1 MADTEVKIEIQAE
14 TKQAVESVEEVKEAV
29 QEMPQGFQD
38 AVKATAQS
46 SGAIQ
51 KHLQKILSVV
61 QSLRAKIAKP
71 FKMVFDSAPMVKL
84 RSRVQKTTASI
95 QNMNTALRAVTGVAA
110 IGSITAIGS
119 AIVGLGV
126 SAVNTA
132 SKFAAFESAF
142 GTMLGDMEQ
151 GKQLFQD
158 VENFAIE
165 SPFDIEGA
173 AKSAQLLLGYGQK
186 AEDII
191 PIMQI
196 LGDTAAGANADL
208 EGLALVFG
216 QIGASAT
223 LNAQDMNQLVN
234 QGVAAYQILSDKMGI
249 TVDELKDKMSQ
260 GAVSSS
266 EALGML
272 AEALHEKFGG
282 AMENMNQ
289 TVGGLWNGIQESAVV
304 ALSVIGDYLVDT
316 FDIKGVLTTVSNALG
331 NVISSL
337 REARK
342 AGKSFSEA
350 ILDAVPKPVLVALG
364 SLVSVIGAGLVGACA
379 AGAIA
384 MWSLIAPVLPIVAA
398 IAGIGI
404 AITALYVYWDD
415 LVDIAKDV
423 GSKIVNTFVAVAV
436 AIVSAIFAAVGSIV
450 AFFTGAAANI
460 VAAVEAMITAACGY
474 CPQFITSFR
483 EMLDEVFGYVK
494 RFVNDCLGELAK
506 VFAAQEAVKANA
518 GGGTGGET
526 GGDTEEKGGQTVEEF
541 LAKLKGGLA
550 SLGGGGHSG
559 GGGSYGGGGGGGA
572 GSTVDMN
579 ARQQEQEMKRVEQEV
594 NRVTEA
600 LAKASGQAQTLT
612 MDFQKLTQNI
622 NFEGMTG
629 ADAVFEGIKRET
641 QARID
646 GINQVLQKEA
656 QAVDEAEALKKSAE
670 ETGNAEAIAR
680 ATAQYKAL
688 EALHQQHLEK
698 KTALEDQV
706 QAQQA
711 AKALQLDTQLKAAQA
726 EAQAA
731 MNAANMEQFME
742 YLEGEGAARLA
753 ALEEEQALR
762 QQLYDWRMESERSIQ
777 DFALEA
783 ANTLKNQLAEGFA
796 ELVTAGGSFSDKLKD
811 ITKNIVQM
819 FVKYVAQKQIADLYV
834 KLAGNKQNK
843 ENIKN
848 NIAEAK
854 SLIPAAVDKCIAQV
868 GVGGGAMYSMA
879 HEIGM
884 AAGLASLSVSAF
896 AKGGRAKGWSIVGEE
911 GPELVNFTHPGRVY
925 TADETAAAMQGFN
938 PDLLSMTSGASPST
952 AYINSGAGS
961 AVTVSAVQN
970 IYGGINSG
978 MDEEDA
984 FSFFS
989 DAIMQGVKAT

>member
-316 FDIKGVLTTVSNALG
+316 FDIKGLLTTVSNALG

-337 REARK
+337 REARE

-350 ILDAVPKPVLVALG
+350 ILDAVPKHVLVALG

-384 MWSLIAPVLPIVAA
+384 MWGLIAPVLPIVAA

-404 AITALYVYWDD
+404 AVTALYVYWDD
-415 LVDIAKDV
+415 LVDIVTGAWNAIGDIIE
-423 GSKIVNTFVAVAV
+423 GACSAFVL
-436 AIVSAIFAAVGSIV
+436 AILSAIGVVVGGFVGMAEGVVVIIE
-450 AFFTGAAANI
+450 G
-460 VAAVEAMITAACGY
+460 MITAACGY
-474 CPQFITSFR
+474 CPQFITDFKN
-483 EMLDEVFGYVK
+483 MLEETFQAISRWVG
-494 RFVNDCLGELAK
+494 DCLAQIAK

-526 GGDTEEKGGQTVEEF
+526 GGSTEEKGGQTVEEF
-541 LAKLKGGLA
+541 IAKLK
-550 SLGGGGHSG
+550 GGGHSG

-680 ATAQYKAL
+680 ATAQYDAL
-688 EALHQQHLEK
+688 DKLHQEHLEK
-698 KTALEDQV
+698 QKALEDQV
-706 QAQQA
+706 RAQQA
-711 AKALQLDTQLKAAQA
+711 EKALQLDTQLKAAQA

-938 PDLLSMTSGASPST
+938 PDLLSMASGASPST

>member
-14 TKQAVESVEEVKEAV
+14 TKQAVESIEEVKEAV

-46 SGAIQ
+46 SSAIQ

-71 FKMVFDSAPMVKL
+71 FKMAWDSAPMVKL
-84 RSRVQKTTASI
+84 RSQVQKTTENI
-95 QNMNTALRAVTGVAA
+95 QGMNTALRAVTGVAA

-119 AIVGLGV
+119 AIAGLGV

-173 AKSAQLLLGYGQK
+173 AKSAQLLLGYGQN

-272 AEALHEKFGG
+272 AEALNEKFGG

-304 ALSVIGDYLVDT
+304 ALSVVGDYLVDT
-316 FDIKGVLTTVSNALG
+316 FDIKGLLTTVSTALG
-331 NVISSL
+331 NVIDSL
-337 REARK
+337 RKARE

-384 MWSLIAPVLPIVAA
+384 MWGLIAPVLPIVAA

-404 AITALYVYWDD
+404 AVTALYVYWDD
-415 LVDIAKDV
+415 LVDIVTGAWHTIGDIIEKACSAFVLAILAAIGVVV
-423 GSKIVNTFVAVAV
+423 GGFVAMAEGVV
-436 AIVSAIFAAVGSIV
+436 VIIEG
-450 AFFTGAAANI
+450 
-460 VAAVEAMITAACGY
+460 MITAACDC
-474 CPQFITSFR
+474 CPQFITDFKD
-483 EMLDEVFGYVK
+483 MLEETFQAISRWVS
-494 RFVNDCLGELAK
+494 DCLAQIAK

-518 GGGTGGET
+518 SGGTGGET
-526 GGDTEEKGGQTVEEF
+526 GGNTEKSGRQTVEEF
-541 LAKLKGGLA
+541 IAKLKGGLA
-550 SLGGGGHSG
+550 SLGGGNRG
-559 GGGSYGGGGGGGA
+559 GGGGHSGGGGGGA

-579 ARQQEQEMKRVEQEV
+579 ARQQEQEMKRVKQEV

-656 QAVDEAEALKKSAE
+656 QAVAEAQALKASAE

-680 ATAQYKAL
+680 ATEQYDTLDK
-688 EALHQQHLEK
+688 LHKEHLQKQAE
-698 KTALEDQV
+698 LEDQV
-706 QAQQA
+706 RAQQA
-711 AKALQLDTQLKAAQA
+711 EKALQLDTQLKAAQA

-742 YLEGEGAARLA
+742 YLEGENVARLA
-753 ALEEEQALR
+753 AMEEEQALR
-762 QQLYDWRMESERSIQ
+762 QQMYDWRMESEQSIQ

-783 ANTLKNQLAEGFA
+783 AETLKNQLAAGFA

-848 NIAEAK
+848 NMTEAK
-854 SLIPAAVDKCIAQV
+854 SLIPAAVDKCIAML
-868 GVGGGAMYSMA
+868 GPAGSAAYETA
-879 HEIGM
+879 HSTGIAAGM
-884 AAGLASLSVSAF
+884 ASLALEGF
-896 AKGGRAKGWSIVGEE
+896 AKGGRAKGWAIVGEE

-938 PDLLSMTSGASPST
+938 PDLLSMASGASPST

-984 FSFFS
+984 FNFFS